1 MTEATA
7 TYCPEDDKLR
17 LYVGRVPR
25 DEYEA
30 LRAQGWMST
39 PKQACDF
46 VATWTPDREEM
57 ALSYADE
64 IEDEEQSPADRAADR
79 AERFA
84 GYLDKRR
91 AEAGA
96 LADRYDDG
104 PTVHGY
110 QSRALA
116 ERRAAQHDAV
126 ATRAVSR
133 WSKAEYWRTRT
144 AGVIA
149 NALHRAAPGV
159 RYGRIKGIESEIRKL
174 EKSLAEAREWRRR
187 WGLVREWSATD
198 PDRAERGARELADHD
213 RRDYQHP
220 DNAEVRASLYRLLHP
235 LDGSGVRA
243 ITAGEA
249 AALWFG
255 ARPSEP
261 GAEGTRS
268 ARWLNHLRLRL
279 EYETA
284 MLDAEGGRAAHIEME
299 PGGWIGSHQIQRVHK
314 SPATGRVVSV
324 EILAPKGGNYDRKGK
339 PYGEDNPRPIVSH
352 KLTVER
358 LSAEVYRAPTDEER
372 AQFAADKKAAAKER
386 AKTAP
391 KAPPLVNLT
400 EEDAHRLL
408 AVWVAADPREYST
421 PRKVHVLTQAEY
433 SAASK
438 GGNYAA
444 AETVEITGGGRQS
457 QRFGVSHRVDC
468 PTVAKVRTYRR
479 GPVVLS
485 DKPQK
490 PLSAEMW
497 HDPRPEIRAAVLARL
512 PELRAALACRW
523 SSDWTDEQRALVD
536 QARVV
541 KLAYCDSLSQ
551 FGLTAAGEQAA
562 REIEAAAGDGAEAVA
577 A

>member
-1 MTEATA
+1 MIESIA

-30 LRAQGWMST
+30 LRAQGWTST

-46 VATWTPDREEM
+46 VAVWTPDREDM

-64 IEDEEQSPADRAADR
+64 IDDEEQSPADRAADR

-116 ERRAAQHDAV
+116 ERRAARHDAV

-133 WSKAEYWRTRT
+133 WGAAEYWRHRT

-149 NALHRAAPGV
+149 HAMHHAAPGV

-198 PDRAERGARELADHD
+198 TARAERGARELADHD
-213 RRDYQHP
+213 RREYLHP
-220 DNAEVRASLYRLLHP
+220 DNAEARASLYRLFNP
-235 LDGSGVRA
+235 LPGSGLRP
-243 ITAGEA
+243 ITAAEA

-255 ARPSEP
+255 ARTIEP
-261 GAEGTRS
+261 DAPESRHM
-268 ARWLNHLRLRL
+268 RWLNHLRLRL

-284 MLDAEGGRAAHIEME
+284 MLDAEGGRAAHVEME
-299 PGGWIGSHQIQRVHK
+299 AGGWIGSHQIQRVHK

-324 EILAPKGGNYDRKGK
+324 EILAPTRSTYDRKGK
-339 PYGEDNPRPIVSH
+339 PYGDDNPRPIVSH

-372 AQFAADKKAAAKER
+372 AAFAEAKKAAAKER
-386 AKTAP
+386 AATAP
-391 KAPPLVNLT
+391 KAPPLVNPT
-400 EEDAHRLL
+400 PEEAARLL
-408 AVWVAADPREYST
+408 AVWVEADPNGGSHRMVRT
-421 PRKVHVLTQAEY
+421 MTQAEY

-438 GGNYAA
+438 GTYGRG
-444 AETVEITGGGRQS
+444 ETVEIVGGGRRK
-457 QRFGVSHRVDC
+457 RFRRGWGYDAEL
-468 PTVAKVRTYRR
+468 PTVAKVRTYHG

-490 PLSAEMW
+490 PLGAEVW
-497 HDPRPEIRAAVLARL
+497 HDPRPAM
-512 PELRAALACRW
+512 RAALVARW
-523 SSDWTDEQRALVD
+523 ADLGAALASREWTDDERRLVD
-536 QARVV
+536 SAVILG
-541 KLAYCDSLSQ
+541 LAYVSSSTQ
-551 FGLTAAGEQAA
+551 RGLTDAGWALD
-562 REIEAAAGDGAEAVA
+562 RELSAGSVA